1 MMEEYAELKAR
12 LRCLSDQTF
21 VDVSAAR
28 VVMQQA
34 ANALDRLE
42 HRILVMTLDR
52 KTKNND

>member
-1 MMEEYAELKAR
+1 MMEEYTELKAR